1 MISMFKSEEHFLD
14 IINEVFP
21 NTHPHMLVGRG
32 DDCAVLA
39 CPSKMCVSS
48 DLFLEDVHFRLRYFS
63 PEDVGYK
70 ALAVNLS
77 DLAAHG
83 AKPLGFNLNLIWP
96 SYLDVG
102 FCRSMLE
109 GMAEL
114 AGQFDLALTGGDLSF
129 GSSLGLG
136 VTIWGQ
142 SPEKI
147 LLRGKCLPGEILFLV
162 GQVGLARCGLSIL
175 EKDFLGTHKY
185 PRATSS
191 HLRPVPLVPAGQF
204 LARHEV
210 VKGLMDVS
218 DGLVRDLSRF
228 LAPGTGVEISRPFS
242 VHQEVV
248 RYCAS
253 IRTDPVIF
261 SLLGGEDY
269 SLLGG
274 CAQDDWPVIQ
284 SGLSSAWKLGRV
296 ISGQGIFLDGQ
307 RLNLKGFDHFEK

>member
-1 MISMFKSEEHFLD
+1 MLKSEEHFLE

-32 DDCAVLA
+32 DDCAVLV
-39 CPSKMCVSS
+39 CPSKMCMSS
-48 DLFLEDVHFRLRYFS
+48 DLFLENVHFRLRYFS
-63 PEDVGYK
+63 PEDIGYK

-96 SYLDVG
+96 SYLDAG

-147 LLRGKCLPGEILFLV
+147 LLRGKCQPGDILFLV
-162 GQVGLARCGLSIL
+162 GQIGLARCGLSIL
-175 EKDFLGTHKY
+175 EKDFPVSQKY
-185 PRATSS
+185 PTATSAQ
-191 HLRPVPLVPAGQF
+191 LRPVPLVREGQV
-204 LARHEV
+204 LARQEEV
-210 VKGLMDVS
+210 IGLMDVS
-218 DGLVRDLSRF
+218 DGVIRDLSRF
-228 LAPGTGVEISRPFS
+228 LAPGTGAEISRPFS

-248 RYCAS
+248 RCCES
-253 IRTDPVIF
+253 MGTDPVIF
-261 SLLGGEDY
+261 SLLGG
-269 SLLGG
+269 
-274 CAQDDWPVIQ
+274 DDWPVIQ
-284 SGLSSAWKLGRV
+284 SSLGSACKLGRV

-307 RLNLKGFDHFEK
+307 KLSLKGFDHFEK